1 MNLIF
6 DFCKGDLSKFRIFE
20 SPGIKKCAFEKNI
33 LKDAIAFTR
42 IKIHLSF
49 FLVNNFF
56 KKFFPAYL
64 RTFIYFRNY
73 LPCNKKHRQKHNADN
88 PRSNLYFLKLSKEYY
103 PYVSIMVLAT
113 IFRLTP

>member
-6 DFCKGDLSKFRIFE
+6 DFCKGDLPKFRIFE

-56 KKFFPAYL
+56 KKIFSGLSPDVYL
-64 RTFIYFRNY
+64 F
-73 LPCNKKHRQKHNADN
+73 
-88 PRSNLYFLKLSKEYY
+88 
-103 PYVSIMVLAT
+103 
-113 IFRLTP
+113 

>member
-73 LPCNKKHRQKHNADN
+73 LPCNKKHHPKHNADN

>member
-6 DFCKGDLSKFRIFE
+6 DFCKGDLPKFRIFE

-56 KKFFPAYL
+56 QKIFSG
-64 RTFIYFRNY
+64 
-73 LPCNKKHRQKHNADN
+73 LPCDKKHHPKHNADN

-103 PYVSIMVLAT
+103 PYVSMMVLAT